1 MLLFDKTTTV
11 SICLKTD
18 AQAVGLAAMD
28 LQRDLRR
35 LSGQTEGFPFS
46 SAGEIE
52 IRILPGEPESYTVEV
67 GDRVVITGADVLGT
81 VYGIYAFC
89 DRCLDVLPMHR
100 LVDVFPQA
108 MERMEVPE
116 CRFAS
121 EKRAVR
127 WRGWFLNDEDLLSE
141 LVSSGGKRHIDYPFY
156 QDVMDTQVLDMV
168 LETALRLEINLVIPA
183 SFLDILNPDEKKL
196 ADAVCRRGLYISQH
210 HVEPV
215 GVSFFAADSYMR
227 AHGKPGEA
235 VSFVSN
241 RSRMEEIWQTYI
253 NAWAAYGSQV
263 IWQLGLRGKGDEAVW
278 MADPAVPMTDKAR
291 GQLIT
296 DAIATQ
302 YRMIRQA
309 VDGSFISTATLWN
322 EGSDLYGKGYLRL
335 PEDTVAIFA
344 DFGISQLFG
353 GDFQT
358 MPRLPGKQYGVY
370 YHSAFWALGPHLTEG
385 CHPRKMVYSLQQ
397 AAAKDSLH
405 YAILNVSNVRP
416 VHYSAMVFS
425 EVLRGPSSSDADT
438 ITKRLDARLFGQA
451 GEHIAKLRSAYYDAF
466 ADFGSAI
473 LRETAEKWHFFY
485 HDHGDLPFTENAVT
499 DGYLTTYIKAS
510 LKGKKCSAHPDDAL
524 VRDALIVSEEKFASL
539 WNALCDPELPQ
550 SQYLEQFLKHQTLH
564 MLLLTRCALA
574 VLDLRGGREKAREE
588 VCAALEQ
595 LLEARKVLQKGRW
608 EHWHRGDRKADIPLL
623 LQLAKEW
630 STEKNN

>member
-1 MLLFDKTTTV
+1 MLLFNKTTTAA
-11 SICLKTD
+11 ICLKTD
-18 AQAVGLAAMD
+18 AQAVALAALD
-28 LQRDLRR
+28 LQRDLRH
-35 LSGQTEGFPFS
+35 LSGQAEGFPLS
-46 SAGEIE
+46 PGGSIE
-52 IRILPGEPESYTVEV
+52 IRMSPGEPESYTVEV

-89 DRCLDVLPMHR
+89 DRCLGILPVHR
-100 LVDVFPQA
+100 LVDVFPQS
-108 MERMEVPE
+108 MERMDLPV
-116 CRFAS
+116 CRFTS

-141 LVSSGGKRHIDYPFY
+141 LVKNGGKRHIDYPFY
-156 QDVMDTQVLDMV
+156 QDVMDTGVLDMV
-168 LETALRLEINLVIPA
+168 LETALRLEVNLVIPA
-183 SFLDILNPDEKKL
+183 SFLNILNPDEKKL

-227 AHGKPGEA
+227 THGEPGET
-235 VSFVSN
+235 VSFISN

-253 NAWAAYGSQV
+253 NTWAAYGSQV

-278 MADPAVPMTDKAR
+278 KADPAAPMTDEAR

-309 VDGSFISTATLWN
+309 VGGSFVSTATLWN
-322 EGSDLYGKGYLRL
+322 EGSDLYGKGHLRL

-353 GDFQT
+353 ADFQT

-385 CHPRKMVYSLQQ
+385 CRPRKMVYSLQQ
-397 AAAKDSLH
+397 AYAKDSLH

-425 EVLRGPSSSDADT
+425 QVLRDPAGADADA
-438 ITKRLDARLFGQA
+438 ITKQLDARLFGKA
-451 GEHIAKLRSAYYDAF
+451 GEHITKLRSAYYDAF

-473 LRETAEKWHFFY
+473 LRETAEKWQFFY

-499 DGYLTTYIKAS
+499 DGYLATYIKAS

-524 VRDALIVSEEKFASL
+524 VREALTASEKKFATLWDALCGPEVPESE
-539 WNALCDPELPQ
+539 
-550 SQYLEQFLKHQTLH
+550 YLEQFLKHQTLH

-574 VLDLRGGREKAREE
+574 MLELLGGREEARQR
-588 VCAALEQ
+588 VCANLEQ

-608 EHWHRGDRKADIPLL
+608 EHWHRGDQKMNIPLL

-630 STEKNN
+630 NEEKNN